1 MNTGLR
7 KVSRTSVGRG
17 VAAVFS
23 AFPLLCAGAAPA
35 AAVTPLPPLPL
46 VLHTRVA
53 AVSVPMPNTPASVTI
68 AVAACPAGTA
78 LVGGGIQVGR
88 ADPADPTTPTNG
100 LRVKGTDPSDAT
112 GAPVAN
118 FAINPRHWTA
128 EGTFGGQSEDG
139 DQVTSF
145 AMCATAGSVLRL
157 VAVASINGPT
167 AAATTASV
175 TATCPAGTT
184 LVGGGAL
191 GTPASSPSFKP
202 VGSFPSDASGTMAPD
217 GARNPRSWTAIG
229 SAGGGADPA
238 NVTTA
243 FAVCSISP
251 FVQTTVVRVDAPGP
265 TVGSTFT
272 TVPAT
277 CATGTRLLGG
287 GVNAD
292 NSTGPLQ
299 QGVHLRGSYPSDAAG
314 KPVGNGAVDPTTWTG
329 IVQAGGQPTPHTV
342 THTFALCGA
351 FGLPNSA

>member
-1 MNTGLR
+1 MNIGLR
-7 KVSRTSVGRG
+7 KVSQAPVSRG
-17 VAAVFS
+17 GAAAIC
-23 AFPLLCAGAAPA
+23 AFALLCTGAAPA
-35 AAVTPLPPLPL
+35 AAVIP
-46 VLHTRVA
+46 LHTQVA
-53 AVSVPMPNTPASVTI
+53 TVSVPMPNTPASVTN

-78 LVGGGIQVGR
+78 LVGGGIHVGR
-88 ADPADPTTPTNG
+88 AEPADPTTPTNG
-100 LRVKGTDPSDAT
+100 LRVKGTYPSNAT
-112 GAPVAN
+112 GTPVTN
-118 FAINPRHWTA
+118 FAINPSRWAA

-145 AMCATAGSVLRL
+145 AMCTTAGSVLRL

-175 TATCPAGTT
+175 TTTCPAGTT
-184 LVGGGAL
+184 LVGGGAW
-191 GTPASSPSFKP
+191 GTPASSQSVTP
-202 VGSFPSDASGTMAPD
+202 VGSFPSDASGTMVSD
-217 GARNPRSWTAIG
+217 GARNPRSWTAVG
-229 SAGGGADPA
+229 SSGGMANPA

-243 FAVCSISP
+243 FAVCSIP
-251 FVQTTVVRVDAPGP
+251 PIVQTTVVRVDAPGP

-277 CATGTRLLGG
+277 CATGTGLLGG

-314 KPVGNGAVDPTTWTG
+314 TPVGNGAVDPTTWTG
-329 IVQAGGQPTPHTV
+329 IVQADGQHTPNTV

-351 FGLPNSA
+351 FGLPQ